1 MIAGRVVFGKMAESA
16 GARKKLDF
24 QSRTGLYLGQA
35 RGWLWGNALQTGMKG
50 SAWALRELPTTKQ
63 VAIGFAAL
71 AGFCSLI
78 AFSGWVFHSP
88 ALRGFGVESRPVW
101 PLTALGYV
109 ALSLGFLAAIG
120 GRFGTARLFW
130 AFPLLLA
137 ATAFIQTNAGLDFGI
152 DHILFPDDIVNY
164 PFPHPGRPGWTPI
177 TIFTLLALAG
187 FASTRAT
194 PQRNEIAGLVA
205 SLALGLAIGTT
216 ILLLFASPEDPLSRA
231 YQISIP
237 SAVTALS
244 LAAAFVFW
252 HAGFGWVR
260 LLTRNRSGGRVIQL
274 LLPMALLLPV
284 LPSLLE
290 VLIDR
295 ADLASPLAG
304 KLLVMFLNILLVALV
319 AYWAVTRVGREQ
331 SALLKSLDD
340 LRKSEERLSTATA
353 AHELGVFEWDV
364 ASGNFNWSPGTEHR
378 LGLMPG
384 SISHYDAWA
393 AQVDPDD
400 LKTVLDTLAR
410 AVTERADRFSYRYR
424 FRQPNGAV
432 RSVEGSSRAFYDD
445 DGNLM
450 RTVGVI
456 LNVTERDAREAELRR
471 REAQLRSIIET
482 VPDAMVVIDESGV
495 IREFSTAAEQLWGFP
510 AASVLGRDFTI
521 LAPADERERYASAL
535 QSFLHSDEQGEDGI
549 SAAGEAAD
557 GRRFPLEVR
566 SGMAQVDGGTLL
578 TVFFRDVSER
588 LATEERLSE
597 LNTDLAH
604 VSRQSA
610 MSELAA
616 DLAHELNQPLSATAN
631 FLAAAGMLIDRGE
644 ETQRIADLLRMGQ
657 EQTQRAGQIIRRL
670 REFTERG
677 EVEMQAESVE
687 QTIRDAVEL
696 VLVGTGQF
704 QIRVVYELDASA
716 QQIYADRIQ
725 VQQVLVNLLRN
736 ATNALRAL
744 PREQRQITIAS
755 RKIDDHMIEIEVADS
770 GPGIAEPVLKQLF
783 SRFTSTKENS
793 DGMGIGLSIS
803 MRIIE
808 AHGGTMGA
816 ENRPEGGAAFRFT
829 LPAVGEGVV

>member
-1 MIAGRVVFGKMAESA
+1 
-16 GARKKLDF
+16 
-24 QSRTGLYLGQA
+24 
-35 RGWLWGNALQTGMKG
+35 MKG
-50 SAWALRELPTTKQ
+50 SDWGLRELPTTKQ

-78 AFSGWVFHSP
+78 AFSGWVFDSP
-88 ALRGFGVESRPVW
+88 MLRGFGIESRPVW

-120 GRFGTARLFW
+120 GRFRTARLFW

-137 ATAFIQTNAGLDFGI
+137 AAAFSETYWTLDFGI
-152 DHILFPDDIVNY
+152 DRLLFPNAITDY
-164 PFPHPGRPGWTPI
+164 PFPHPGRPGVTPI
-177 TIFTLLALAG
+177 TIFLLLAIAG

-194 PQRNEIAGLVA
+194 RQRNEIAGLVA
-205 SLALGLAIGTT
+205 SAALGLAIGTT
-216 ILLLFASPEDPLSRA
+216 ILLLFASPEDPLSKL
-231 YQISIP
+231 YSISIP

-244 LAAAFVFW
+244 LAAAYVFW

-260 LLTRNRSGGRVIQL
+260 LLTQDRPGGRVLQL
-274 LLPMALLLPV
+274 LLPTALLLPV

-290 VLIDR
+290 ILIER
-295 ADLASPLAG
+295 AGLVSPLSS
-304 KLLVMFLNILLVALV
+304 KLLVMFLNIVLVALV

-331 SALLKSLDD
+331 SALLKTLDD
-340 LRKSEERLSTATA
+340 LRKSEERLNTATA
-353 AHELGVFEWDV
+353 AHELGVFEWNV
-364 ASGNFNWSPGTEHR
+364 ASGTFSWSPGTEQR
-378 LGLMPG
+378 LGVKPG
-384 SISHYDAWA
+384 SMPDFDSWA
-393 AQVDPDD
+393 ALIEPSD
-400 LKTVLDTLAR
+400 LQPMLDTVAR
-410 AVTERADRFSYRYR
+410 AVAERADRFSYRYR
-424 FRQPNGAV
+424 FRQANGAV

-445 DGNLM
+445 DGNLV

-482 VPDAMVVIDESGV
+482 VPDAMVVIDERGA
-495 IREFSTAAEQLWGFP
+495 IREFSSAAEELWGFP
-510 AASVLGRDFTI
+510 AAAVLGRDFTM

-535 QSFLHSDEQGEDGI
+535 QSFLHSDEHGEDGRGI
-549 SAAGEAAD
+549 LAAGEAAD

-578 TVFFRDVSER
+578 TVFFRDISER
-588 LATEERLSE
+588 LASEERLSE
-597 LNTDLAH
+597 LSGDLAH

-644 ETQRIADLLRMGQ
+644 EIQRIADLLRMGQ

-687 QTIRDAVEL
+687 QALRDAVEL

-704 QIRVVYELDASA
+704 QIRVVYDLDATA

-744 PREQRQITIAS
+744 PREQRQITITS
-755 RKIDDHMIEIEVADS
+755 RKIDGHMVEIEVADS

-803 MRIIE
+803 KRIIE
-808 AHGGTMGA
+808 AHGGTMSAG
-816 ENRPEGGAAFRFT
+816 NRPEGGAAFRFT